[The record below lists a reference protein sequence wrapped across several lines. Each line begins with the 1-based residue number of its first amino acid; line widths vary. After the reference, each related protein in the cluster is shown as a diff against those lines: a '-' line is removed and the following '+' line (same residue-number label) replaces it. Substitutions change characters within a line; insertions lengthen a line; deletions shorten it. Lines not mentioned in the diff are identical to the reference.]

1 MAHRSKAR
9 LESGGLVEY
18 EDGRT
23 YDSEVVRSITQE
35 WVEAHMTARDKEFTK
50 HTECNVF
57 CGTWNVNAK
66 KQDGSL
72 QDWILPSDNVL
83 ADVYAV
89 GFQEIVDLNAMNVA
103 INSGET
109 QKKTQFWH
117 DKIGECLESTGV
129 KFTLIMEKA
138 LVGLLICVY
147 VKDELLPHV
156 KDVRSTSTGVGLMGM
171 MGNKGGVAV
180 RLSVYDSSLCFV
192 CAHLAAHRENIAGR
206 NADFKN
212 IVERSVF
219 SSDPS
224 ATGEAPQPRAGDDV
238 LAAITMPKRATLQNM
253 LIDLQIL
260 DHEIVYWIGDLNYR
274 IDDVFTTDEVFNMIE
289 DNELHLLRDKDQL
302 NIERAKGNVFQGFDE
317 GVLEFAPTY
326 KYQPGTDMYD
336 RRPEKKIRAPAW
348 CDRVLWRSENPKAVR
363 QVNYRCAQLH
373 PSDHK
378 PVSSLL
384 TCELRTIVEN
394 AQRVVFQELMEVLR
408 KHTSNSSPVVEIKGL
423 IINLEKVQYEQPQ
436 VSKLDVVNTGKSI
449 VHWHFVPKLEERR
462 VCKQWI
468 TLSADSG
475 LLLPGETAVVDVTIN
490 VDKRAAQILNAG
502 KDSLEDLIILRVE
515 KSIDFHVAVSATY
528 ERSCYGMSLQELV
541 HTLQPVAST
550 PLPVQRFAV
559 LAAQMA
565 DGDVGMLESP
575 FPAGTEG
582 KQLSVPKELWRLVD
596 ALWSSNA
603 LKEKDLFNSKADPAE
618 VAMVRY
624 SLDHGRDFPVGLSP
638 HSICEALVSFLQ
650 ALPQPLLPPESYP
663 SSDVEALNMRA
674 FCRKFLEELPPLN
687 YNVFVYVLSFMR
699 EVLSELNY
707 NRCTPLLLANVCVN
721 CMMYATDEEH
731 LSKDEKQKRINKT
744 VYMQSIIIDLLTTP
758 SL

>member
-1 MAHRSKAR
+1 
-9 LESGGLVEY
+9 
-18 EDGRT
+18 
-23 YDSEVVRSITQE
+23 
-35 WVEAHMTARDKEFTK
+35 
-50 HTECNVF
+50 VF

-212 IVERSVF
+212 IIERSVF

-274 IDDVFTTDEVFNMIE
+274 IDDVFSTDEVFNMIE

-348 CDRVLWRSENPKAVR
+348 CDRVLWRSENPKGVR

-384 TCELRTIVEN
+384 RCELRTIVEN

-423 IINLEKVQYEQPQ
+423 IINLEKVQYE
-436 VSKLDVVNTGKSI
+436 VSL
-449 VHWHFVPKLEERR
+449 
-462 VCKQWI
+462 
-468 TLSADSG
+468 LS
-475 LLLPGETAVVDVTIN
+475 LAVT
-490 VDKRAAQILNAG
+490 
-502 KDSLEDLIILRVE
+502 
-515 KSIDFHVAVSATY
+515 
-528 ERSCYGMSLQELV
+528 
-541 HTLQPVAST
+541 
-550 PLPVQRFAV
+550 
-559 LAAQMA
+559 
-565 DGDVGMLESP
+565 
-575 FPAGTEG
+575 
-582 KQLSVPKELWRLVD
+582 
-596 ALWSSNA
+596 
-603 LKEKDLFNSKADPAE
+603 
-618 VAMVRY
+618 
-624 SLDHGRDFPVGLSP
+624 
-638 HSICEALVSFLQ
+638 SFQ
-650 ALPQPLLPPESYP
+650 Y
-663 SSDVEALNMRA
+663 
-674 FCRKFLEELPPLN
+674 
-687 YNVFVYVLSFMR
+687 
-699 EVLSELNY
+699 
-707 NRCTPLLLANVCVN
+707 
-721 CMMYATDEEH
+721 
-731 LSKDEKQKRINKT
+731 
-744 VYMQSIIIDLLTTP
+744 
-758 SL
+758 